1 LGFFTESCFQSIN
14 EKRYSLKSGSPK
26 TGMTDEKLV
35 RGIGRWDFTAI
46 VINGI
51 IGAGIF
57 GLPGKVYA
65 QIGAYSL
72 MAFVLCALIVGLI
85 VLCYAEVASR
95 FSATGGSYLYARE
108 AFGPAVGFEVGWLF
122 WIVRI
127 ATFSANC
134 NLMVTYLGFFIP
146 GANSGVIRILLITL
160 ILSII
165 TAVTLWGV
173 RQSAVMINI
182 FTVGKLLPLLVFA
195 IVGMFFVNSAN
206 FTFETVPDYSAF
218 STAVLL
224 LIYAFVGFEGSV
236 AVAGET
242 KEPQRTIPFGLIAA
256 IVLVTLLY
264 IAVQVVSIGTLP
276 GLATSERPIV
286 DAAAVFLGPLGA
298 TFITV
303 GVIVSIFGNLN
314 ASILAATRTLFG
326 MSEQQ
331 DLPRVFERVHPK
343 FKTPYVSILATA
355 VVMWI
360 LAVQS
365 SFLTAVAIATITR
378 LLFYATTCLAL
389 PIFRRRSDL
398 LPAPFTAPFGIVASV
413 LSIALIVWLL
423 TSVDYAKEGLA
434 VIVAALVGLII
445 FGVFR
450 KFRGAADGATP

>member
-1 LGFFTESCFQSIN
+1 
-14 EKRYSLKSGSPK
+14 
-26 TGMTDEKLV
+26 MTTEKLV

-65 QIGAYSL
+65 QIGSYSL
-72 MAFVLCALIVGLI
+72 FAFVLCALIVGLI

-95 FSATGGSYLYARE
+95 FDLTGGSYLYARE

-127 ATFSANC
+127 ATFSANS
-134 NLMVTYLGFFIP
+134 NLLVTYLGFFFP
-146 GANSGVIRILLITL
+146 GANEGVPRILL
-160 ILSII
+160 LSLVLGII
-165 TAVTLWGV
+165 TAVSIWGV
-173 RQSAVMINI
+173 KQSAVMMNI

-195 IVGMFFVNSAN
+195 VVGVFFVDPAK
-206 FTFETVPDYSAF
+206 FTFGTLPEYSAF

-236 AVAGET
+236 AIAGET
-242 KEPQRTIPFGLIAA
+242 REPQKTIPFGLLSA
-256 IVLVTLLY
+256 VLLVTLTY

-276 GLATSERPIV
+276 GLATSERPIA
-286 DAAAVFLGPLGA
+286 DASVGFLGPWGA
-298 TFITV
+298 AFITI
-303 GVIVSIFGNLN
+303 GVVVSIFGNLN
-314 ASILAATRTLFG
+314 AGLLAATRTLFG

-331 DLPRVFERVHPK
+331 DLPRVFERVHPR
-343 FKTPYVSILATA
+343 FKTPYVSIIVTA
-355 VVMWI
+355 IVMWI

-398 LPAPFTAPFGIVASV
+398 PKAPFTVPFGVTCAV
-413 LSIALIVWLL
+413 LSIALIIWLL
-423 TSVDYAKEGLA
+423 TNVDYRKEGLA
-434 VIVAALVGLII
+434 VIVAATLGLII
-445 FGVFR
+445 FACFR
-450 KFRGAADGATP
+450 LFGRSTTEAEESVDTE